1 MIRKL
6 ASSIGEY
13 KKAAWLTPFF
23 VSLECVMDVLI
34 PFIMAWII
42 DDGINVGN
50 MNYIVKWGLL
60 LVLVAFLGMLTGV
73 LAGRFAAV
81 ASAGF
86 AKNLRRDMYYR
97 VQDYSFANI
106 DKFSTAS
113 IITRITTDVNNVQFA
128 FQMIIRIAVRS
139 PLMLV
144 FCLLAAMRIHS
155 GLALIFVGI
164 IPVLGVGLALIA
176 MAAHG
181 IFERVFTLYD
191 HLNSDV
197 EENVRA
203 IRVVKTFTREAYETR
218 KFQGVSAELC
228 RLFTK
233 AEKII
238 AFNGPLMQTCLYTC
252 LLLISW
258 FGAKAVVASGG
269 DPVLGLSTG
278 ELMSLL
284 TYVMQILIALMT
296 LSFVFVMI
304 VISRASAERIDE
316 VLTEESEIKNPTEPL
331 YEVPDGSIEFRH
343 ADFSY
348 AGKADRLCLFDI
360 DFSVRSGETIGIIGG
375 TGAGKTTLV
384 QLIPRLYDVT
394 RGDVLVGG
402 HNVKEYDL
410 ETLRNSVAM
419 VLQKNLLFS
428 GSIRE
433 NLRWGDPEASD
444 EALVHA
450 CRLAQADDFIRE
462 FPDGYDTHIEQGGSN
477 VSGGQRQRLCIA
489 RALLKQPRIL
499 ILDDSTS
506 AVDTATDAR
515 IRRAFRE
522 ELPETTKLIIAQ
534 RISSV
539 QDADRIIVLDG
550 GRVNAIGTHEE
561 LLEHNEIYREVYLS
575 QQKGG
580 EADAAGQVS

>member
-1 MIRKL
+1 MIKRL
-6 ASSIGEY
+6 AANIGKY
-13 KKAAWLTPFF
+13 KKDTILSPVFIFAE
-23 VSLECVMDVLI
+23 VVLEVLI
-34 PFIMAWII
+34 PLLMAKLI
-42 DDGINVGN
+42 DNGIDAGDMQVIRGT
-50 MNYIVKWGLL
+50 GLL
-60 LVLVAFLGMLTGV
+60 LLALAIVSMGCGV
-73 LAGRFAAV
+73 LAGFFSAR

-86 AKNLRRDMYYR
+86 AKNLRHSIYYR
-97 VQDYSFANI
+97 VQDFSFSNI
-106 DKFSTAS
+106 DKFSTGGLVS
-113 IITRITTDVNNVQFA
+113 RLTTDITNVQMA
-128 FQMIIRIAVRS
+128 FMMIIRVAVRA
-139 PLMLV
+139 PLMLL
-144 FCLLAAMRIHS
+144 FALFMAFSINARISLIFLAAIPFLGIGLYLIIIH
-155 GLALIFVGI
+155 
-164 IPVLGVGLALIA
+164 
-176 MAAHG
+176 AHP
-181 IFERVFTLYD
+181 IFERVFHTYD
-191 HLNSDV
+191 RLNNVV
-197 EENVRA
+197 EENLHG
-203 IRVVKTFTREAYETR
+203 IRVVKSFVRESFETE
-218 KFQGVSAELC
+218 KFKRISQLIFNDFS
-228 RLFTK
+228 K
-233 AEKII
+233 AEKLL
-238 AFNGPLMQTCLYTC
+238 AFNAPLMQTSMYACM
-252 LLLISW
+252 LLAAWIGAHLI
-258 FGAKAVVASGG
+258 VGG
-269 DPVLGLSTG
+269 SLSTG
-278 ELMSLL
+278 ELFSVI
-284 TYVMQILIALMT
+284 TYAIQILLSLMIF
-296 LSFVFVMI
+296 SMVFVMI

-394 RGDVLVGG
+394 RGEVLVGG